1 MTIAEKHI
9 RECAEE
15 AGEEIDLYYSKP
27 AKETYSGIEIQSWY
41 NEDASSSLSAWQAFA
56 KGYGT
61 FSRESREEAIVE
73 VKRRIDECLSR

>member
-1 MTIAEKHI
+1 MTGIEKHI
-9 RECAEE
+9 RDCAEE
-15 AGEEIDLYYSKP
+15 AGEEIDLYYSMPVLEK
-27 AKETYSGIEIQSWY
+27 YYGVEIQSWY

-73 VKRRIDECLSR
+73 VKRRIDQFAK